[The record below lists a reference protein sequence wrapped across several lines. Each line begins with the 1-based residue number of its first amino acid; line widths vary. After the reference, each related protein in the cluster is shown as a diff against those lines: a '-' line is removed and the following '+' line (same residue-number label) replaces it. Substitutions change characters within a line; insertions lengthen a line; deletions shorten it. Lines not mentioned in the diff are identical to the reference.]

1 MAQRGRPRS
10 FDREEALRKATE
22 VFWALGYEG
31 ATLADL
37 QTAMGGITAPS
48 LYAAFGSKEELFRE
62 AVELYSRTVG
72 ATMMRSLTEPATVRA
87 AIAAFLLAAV
97 DSFCCPGKPHGCLI
111 VLGTMNCSR
120 ASSSV
125 QEHLHA
131 IRQQADEHI
140 RRRLE
145 RAVAEGDLPAGLD
158 IAAIAAIA
166 SFYTTVLHGLAI
178 RARDGV
184 SRQALT
190 AAIDGAM
197 AAWDTLVASPSTG
210 SPSATSLN
218 PAPGAAALTHKHQS

>member
-87 AIAAFLLAAV
+87 AIAAFLLAAA

-120 ASSSV
+120 ASSNV

-131 IRQQADEHI
+131 IRQQADKHI
-140 RRRLE
+140 RGRLE
-145 RAVAEGDLPAGLD
+145 RAVGEGDLPAGL
-158 IAAIAAIA
+158 AIAAIA

-190 AAIDGAM
+190 AAIEGAM
-197 AAWDTLVASPSTG
+197 AAWEKLVASPSIG